1 MTSSPDPALRHVADL
16 TTAVRFLVPV
26 VPEVPALL
34 DAARGVLAACAAA
47 EDDRT
52 ERALWIARAADAWTV
67 PVGAVV
73 GSGLPAPLAGRVAWQ
88 ALSRLA
94 AVVEPAYRE
103 GPDHWTGPDGRPL
116 TAFRPVSADPD
127 DLALL
132 ERAAARLTSARRR
145 REGALAA
152 ALAVLGD
159 DEDRHPA
166 ALGCLLAVLV
176 PVADRAT
183 MALHRAARV
192 PHRPLDAEARDAH
205 RAVRARV
212 LDRLAA
218 AR

>member
-1 MTSSPDPALRHVADL
+1 MTSSPDPALRHDADL
-16 TTAVRFLVPV
+16 ATTVACLVPA

-34 DAARGVLAACAAA
+34 HAARQVLAACAAA
-47 EDDRT
+47 EDERT

-73 GSGLPAPLAGRVAWQ
+73 GSGLPAPLAGRAAWH
-88 ALSRLA
+88 ALGRLA
-94 AVVEPAYRE
+94 AAVEPAYRE
-103 GPDHWTGPDGRPL
+103 GPDHWTGPDGGSL

-127 DLALL
+127 DLTLL
-132 ERAAARLTSARRR
+132 ERAAARLTSPRRR

-166 ALGCLLAVLV
+166 ALGCLLGVLV
-176 PVADRAT
+176 PVRDRAT
-183 MALHRAARV
+183 VALQQAARA
-192 PHRPLDAEARDAH
+192 PYRPLDAEALDAH
-205 RAVRARV
+205 RAVRGQV